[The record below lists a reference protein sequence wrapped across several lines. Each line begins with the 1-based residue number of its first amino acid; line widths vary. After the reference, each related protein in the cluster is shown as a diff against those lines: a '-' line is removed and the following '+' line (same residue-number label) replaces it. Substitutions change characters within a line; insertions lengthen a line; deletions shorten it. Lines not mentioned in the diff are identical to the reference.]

1 MSDLYDADIV
11 VWSEEQGALLRRV
24 AAGER
29 LNDTHP
35 DWENII
41 EEIESVGRS
50 QVEAVESLLFQAL
63 VHWLKAEAWPASVTA
78 PSWQGDSRGFRLQ
91 ARRRFAPSMRHKL
104 DVADLYSDA
113 RKALPEIV
121 DGQPPSPVPADCPFT
136 LDQLLGDD
144 RL

>member
-11 VWSEEQGALLRRV
+11 VWSEQQGALLRRI

-29 LNDTHP
+29 LNDAHP

-63 VHWLKAEAWPASVTA
+63 VHWLKAEAWPTSMTA
-78 PSWQGDSRGFRLQ
+78 PTWRADSRGFRLQ
-91 ARRRFAPSMRHKL
+91 ARRRFAPSMRQKL
-104 DVADLYSDA
+104 DIADLYNDA
-113 RKALPEIV
+113 RKAVPEMM
-121 DGQPPSPVPADCPFT
+121 DGQAPAPVPETCPFT
-136 LDQLLGDD
+136 LDQLLGKDI
-144 RL
+144 

>member
-1 MSDLYDADIV
+1 MSELYDADIV
-11 VWSEEQGALLRRV
+11 IWSEEQATLLRRL

-29 LNDTHP
+29 PNDVHP
-35 DWENII
+35 DWPNII

-63 VHWLKAEAWPASVTA
+63 VHWLKAEAWPHSPSA
-78 PSWQGDSRGFRLQ
+78 PSWRGDSRGFRLQ
-91 ARRRFAPSMRHKL
+91 ARRRFAPSMRQKL
-104 DVADLYSDA
+104 DIEGVYVDA
-113 RKALPEIV
+113 LKTLPETM
-121 DGQPPSPVPADCPFT
+121 DGQTAGLVPIECPFT